1 MDAATTNEEMIRQIT
16 RIPDDLSASTCFGT
30 PVERGNRVVIP
41 VARVSFGFGLGFGRG
56 AGSDGPSSNGHGGGG
71 EGEGGG
77 GGGGGNATP
86 VAVIEVTDNE
96 TQITPIVD
104 TTAIAI
110 RNTMVGAWLGF
121 WLLWT
126 IRTITRERAKTR
138 RIEVERAS

>member
-1 MDAATTNEEMIRQIT
+1 MDTTTADEMIRQIT
-16 RIPDDLSASTCFGT
+16 RIPDDLGAATCFGT
-30 PVERGNRVVIP
+30 PVERGGRVVIP
-41 VARVSFGFGLGFGRG
+41 AARVNFGFGMGFGRG
-56 AGSDGPSSNGHGGGG
+56 AGSDSASQNGHGGGG

-86 VAVIEVTDNE
+86 IAVIEVSDQE
-96 TQITPIVD
+96 TKVTPIID

-126 IRTITRERAKTR
+126 IRTIVRERAKVR
-138 RIEVERAS
+138 RLELERAA